1 MTNKLTIKQEA
12 FCFAY
17 VETGNASE
25 AYRVVY
31 EAQNMK
37 PETVNRKAK
46 ELLDHPK
53 VSAKI
58 DELRA
63 DAAKRNEVTVDD
75 LVIELEN
82 ARKVAL
88 SLPTPQVSAAVTA
101 TMGKAKLLGLI
112 ADKTEITGRNG
123 GPIAHKVENSLEH
136 ELDVTAQLADF
147 LAPVLG
153 VDIGD
158 KQEFRKHLET
168 SIRTGQS
175 LKELTRSE

>member
-25 AYRVVY
+25 AYRVAY

-46 ELLDHPK
+46 ELLDHPR
-53 VSAKI
+53 VAAKI

-101 TMGKAKLLGLI
+101 IMGKAKLLGI
-112 ADKTEITGRNG
+112 GADKVELTGKNG
-123 GPIAHKVENSLEH
+123 GPIAHKSEVETLTDD
-136 ELDVTAQLADF
+136 ELGDRLVKL
-147 LAPVLG
+147 LG
-153 VDIGD
+153 DID
-158 KQEFRKHLET
+158 HL
-168 SIRTGQS
+168 RP
-175 LKELTRSE
+175 